1 MRGHDDHSAFDTRS
15 GGIVVDLV
23 AASGASFGAL
33 IEKADG
39 EARAS
44 YTVTLGAGSDCK
56 VENGSKVFAS
66 EREATAWIEHEA
78 TTRGFATYPLSIKYP
93 PDSSNAVPLDREM
106 VGLSHRWRL

>member
-1 MRGHDDHSAFDTRS
+1 M
-15 GGIVVDLV
+15 VDLV

-33 IEKADG
+33 IE
-39 EARAS
+39 RP
-44 YTVTLGAGSDCK
+44 TVKPERHTPFTLGVGSDCK